1 MIKKENQKNEALGKK
16 RFIGIKKKK
25 RERESLSIQYQFLIN
40 KKIMK
45 TQTLRGT

>member
-16 RFIGIKKKK
+16 RFISIKKKK
-25 RERESLSIQYQFLIN
+25 KRESLSIQYQFLIN

>member
-25 RERESLSIQYQFLIN
+25 ERESLSIQYQFLIN